1 MDFARE
7 PKKPTERSILQK
19 KNDDSCYKGRKTWK
33 EYWGKEKEM
42 NLVLEKE
49 RLVKETEKV
58 GGLWCSN
65 EVAEKY
71 FKKLKTEKEK
81 KSALKIQLGFRP
93 RCWELIMT
101 NIFCH
106 EKVLQRCQMSCCV
119 IWYNHMMHSSWDME
133 CDRQFLGILDHF
145 LPF

>member
-1 MDFARE
+1 
-7 PKKPTERSILQK
+7 
-19 KNDDSCYKGRKTWK
+19 
-33 EYWGKEKEM
+33 M

-49 RLVKETEKV
+49 RLVKEIEKV

-65 EVAEKY
+65 KVAEKY

-81 KSALKIQLGFRP
+81 KSVLKIQLGFRP

-101 NIFCH
+101 KNFSQ

-119 IWYNHMMHSSWDME
+119 IWYNHMMHSS
-133 CDRQFLGILDHF
+133 
-145 LPF
+145 